1 MDYRTSHGDETL
13 TVVDEENN
21 LTIHSS
27 AVTNVGMVRG
37 NNEDSVQ
44 IWAFKNFVLAL
55 VADGMGGAAGG
66 EQASALAVGAVQADF
81 IESNRDSHIW
91 RNITENEIEDKMR
104 FALAQ
109 ANQAVLDRAAEDH
122 HLHGMGTTATMVL
135 LHNKRAFF
143 AHIGDSRAYHVVA
156 STGEVHQVTDDHS
169 FVEALVTSGH
179 LTKEQAAEHPMRNV
193 LYKAL
198 GQKPESD
205 LEIDIYTDDLDA
217 GDWLVLCSDGLPRH
231 LSDEEIGKVVKS
243 SKDTLESAQKLID
256 LANQRGGEDNVSAIV
271 LQMVAS

>member
-1 MDYRTSHGDETL
+1 MEYRTSHGDETL
-13 TVVDEENN
+13 TVIDNDN
-21 LTIHSS
+21 KLTIHSS

-66 EQASALAVGAVQADF
+66 EQASALAVDAVQADF
-81 IESNRDSHIW
+81 IESKRDSQIW

-122 HLHGMGTTATMVL
+122 HLQGMGTTATMVL
-135 LHNKRAFF
+135 LHHKRAIF
-143 AHIGDSRAYHVVA
+143 AHIGDSRAYHVYGD
-156 STGEVHQVTDDHS
+156 TGEIRQITDDHS

-205 LEIDIYTDDLDA
+205 LEIDIYTDDLSP

-231 LSDEEIGKVVKS
+231 LSDKEIGEITLS
-243 SKDTLESAQKLID
+243 SKDTLSVAQNLIK
-256 LANQRGGEDNVSAIV
+256 LANDRGGEDNVSAIV
-271 LQMVAS
+271 LHLAKS

>member
-1 MDYRTSHGDETL
+1 MEYRTSHGDETL
-13 TVVDEENN
+13 SVIDTDNN

-44 IWAFKNFVLAL
+44 IWAFKSFVLAL

-66 EQASALAVGAVQADF
+66 EQASALAVDAVQSDF
-81 IESNRDSHIW
+81 IESNRDSQIW

-122 HLHGMGTTATMVL
+122 HLQGMGTTATMAL
-135 LHNKRAFF
+135 LHSKRAIF
-143 AHIGDSRAYHVVA
+143 AHIGDSRAYHVYA
-156 STGEVHQVTDDHS
+156 ETGEIKQVTDDHS

-205 LEIDIYTDDLDA
+205 LEIDIYYDDLNE

-231 LSDEEIGKVVKS
+231 LSDEEIGKITME
-243 SKDTLESAQKLID
+243 SKDTLEVAQNLVKLC
-256 LANQRGGEDNVSAIV
+256 NERGGEDNVSAIV
-271 LQMVAS
+271 MQMVKS